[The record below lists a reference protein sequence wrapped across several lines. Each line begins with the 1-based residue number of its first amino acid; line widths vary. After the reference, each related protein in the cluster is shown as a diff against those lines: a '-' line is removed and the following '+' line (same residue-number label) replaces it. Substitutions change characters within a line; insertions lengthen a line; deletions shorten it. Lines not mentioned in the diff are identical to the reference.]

1 MIVDYIGA
9 SILIILGIYI
19 MIMNKDTIKIILGL
33 IIMGSGVNLF
43 LILKLLLLDAPG
55 AAVALVIGGGIYI
68 LLLFLNP
75 LGLNR
80 VKGGASK

>member
-1 MIVDYIGA
+1 MRIFNIINILLMIAIVICA
-9 SILIILGIYI
+9 LFAALA
-19 MIMNKDTIKIILGL
+19 KDKYKAITSV
-33 IIMGSGVNLF
+33 IIMNLF
-43 LILKLLLLDAPG
+43 LILKFLLLDAPG

-80 VKGGASK
+80 VKGGTSK